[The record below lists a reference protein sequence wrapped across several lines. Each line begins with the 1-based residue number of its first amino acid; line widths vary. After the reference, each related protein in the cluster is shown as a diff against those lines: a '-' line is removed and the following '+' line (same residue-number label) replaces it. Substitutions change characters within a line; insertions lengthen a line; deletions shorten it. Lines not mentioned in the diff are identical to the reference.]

1 MTSGLP
7 KTAVP
12 STMHCDH
19 LIEAYEGGVKD
30 LNTAN
35 VTNKEVYDFLARY

>member
-19 LIEAYEGGVKD
+19 LIEAYEGGEKD
-30 LNTAN
+30 LNTAK
-35 VTNKEVYDFLARY
+35 VTNQEVYDFLAS